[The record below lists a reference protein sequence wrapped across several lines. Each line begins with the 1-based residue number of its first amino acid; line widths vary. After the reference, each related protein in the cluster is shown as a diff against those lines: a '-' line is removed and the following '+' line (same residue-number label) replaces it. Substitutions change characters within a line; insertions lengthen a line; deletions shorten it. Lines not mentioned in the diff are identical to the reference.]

1 MDENEECNFGWKQAL
16 NGKAASIE
24 GVTVPPRPRSKPGNG
39 APAADHADIWYFIRL
54 AVAVGV
60 WLLLLVG
67 IWSGN
72 TALAFVPGLR

>member
-1 MDENEECNFGWKQAL
+1 MNDDENAFGWKQAL

-24 GVTVPPRPRSKPGNG
+24 GVKVPPRPRSRPDSERE
-39 APAADHADIWYFIRL
+39 PDHADIWYFVRL

-72 TALAFVPGLR
+72 SVLAFVPGLR